1 MGTKNLHGNIQNSN
15 DFRIDYI
22 IDTSNKNLENAKNF
36 PITKFH
42 NDYKKLDPSK
52 IDLVVISTPTI
63 THLKLQN
70 IFLNHTNVLIQ
81 YLLRLKDIVI

>member
-1 MGTKNLHGNIQNSN
+1 MSLKVAIIGYGYWGPKLTRNIQNSN

-22 IDTSNKNLENAKNF
+22 IDTSNKNLENAKKNF

-52 IDLVVISTPTI
+52 IDLVVIST
-63 THLKLQN
+63 Q
-70 IFLNHTNVLIQ
+70 Q
-81 YLLRLKDIVI
+81 